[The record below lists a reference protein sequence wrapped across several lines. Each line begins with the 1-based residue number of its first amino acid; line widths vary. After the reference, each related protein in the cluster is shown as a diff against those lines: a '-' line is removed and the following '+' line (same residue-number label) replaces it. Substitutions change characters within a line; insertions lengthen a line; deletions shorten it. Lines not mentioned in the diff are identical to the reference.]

1 MTIARRAAYSVV
13 AVLLVSGCTASPSPA
28 PAPAPAPVVALPAP
42 AFKLVS
48 FDSCADVLD
57 GLKGA
62 AKAVVTPWGFGDG
75 GKFPVGARRMTA
87 ASAEDQ
93 AAKSVPGP
101 AGVGFSG
108 TNTQETGVD
117 EPDLVKTDGRRIVT
131 VTGRVLRVI
140 DPATRRM
147 TGRIDLADAPDQ
159 YGDASLLLSG
169 DRALVLMSRFSA
181 ASRSKLLSDVDLTLR
196 LVTVDLSGTRPA
208 MLGSFTIDGS
218 LVDARQVGAMARIV
232 VRSTPRLDFPFRET
246 ATDAQRLTANR
257 RTIDRSTLEDW
268 LPRWSSVNGGE
279 TRGGQVDCGAVRKPD
294 TFSGTSLLTVLSFD
308 IGAAL
313 GTGDPTTI
321 VADGDSVY
329 GSATSLY
336 VANDE
341 SWRGIRSDVGG
352 GFAPRQDQT
361 TKIYRFDITGSGP
374 PRFVASGSVPGSL
387 LNQYAMSEFDGHL
400 RVAATQATSSSVH
413 VLRSDDMSQVG
424 MVGGL
429 GKNERIYAVR
439 FTGPVG
445 YLVTFRQTDPLYTL
459 DLHNPASPAVVGELK
474 INGYSS
480 YLHPIDADHVIGVGQ
495 DADSRGGVLG
505 TQISVFDVT
514 NLASPRRV
522 AQHVVKYGWSEA
534 ESDPHA
540 FLYWPETGLLVV
552 PIFGQS
558 QTGALALRLS
568 GSRLDQVATV
578 RHPVSLA
585 WDRTIRRSL
594 MVSGTLWT
602 VSDGGIRATDAT
614 SMRDEAWIPFS

>member
-13 AVLLVSGCTASPSPA
+13 AVLLVSGCTASPS

-62 AKAVVTPWGFGDG
+62 AKAVVTPWGFGG
-75 GKFPVGARRMTA
+75 GVKVPVGSRRMPA
-87 ASAEDQ
+87 AFAEDQ

-101 AGVGFSG
+101 AGEGFSG

-131 VTGRVLRVI
+131 VTGRVLRVV

-159 YGDASLLLSG
+159 YSDASLLLSG

-208 MLGSFTIDGS
+208 VLSSFTIDGS

-246 ATDAQRLTANR
+246 ATDAQRLAANR
-257 RTIDRSTLEDW
+257 RTIDRSTLENW

-279 TRGGQVDCGAVRKPD
+279 RRGGHVDCGAVRKPD

-308 IGAAL
+308 IGSAL

-321 VADGDSVY
+321 VADGDYVY
-329 GSATSLY
+329 GSGTSLY

-341 SWRGIRSDVGG
+341 SWRGIRPDVGWS
-352 GFAPRQDQT
+352 FVPPQDQKT
-361 TKIYRFDITGSGP
+361 EIYRFDITGSGP

-400 RVAATQATSSSVH
+400 RVAATQSTSSSVH

-445 YLVTFRQTDPLYTL
+445 YVVTFRQTDPLYTL
-459 DLHNPASPAVVGELK
+459 DLHNPTSPAVVGELK

-495 DADSRGGVLG
+495 DANSRGSVLG

-514 NLASPRRV
+514 DLASPRRV
-522 AQHVVKYGWSEA
+522 AQQVVKHGWSEA
-534 ESDPHA
+534 ESDP
-540 FLYWPETGLLVV
+540 
-552 PIFGQS
+552 
-558 QTGALALRLS
+558 
-568 GSRLDQVATV
+568 
-578 RHPVSLA
+578 
-585 WDRTIRRSL
+585 
-594 MVSGTLWT
+594 
-602 VSDGGIRATDAT
+602 
-614 SMRDEAWIPFS
+614 